1 MKKKTLPPRNLR
13 IYECLLNIYY
23 GIMISTWMLPWLKE
37 KFRRRIMP
45 EHIRILEELH
55 ETAKN
60 LYSAGLNELTD
71 AER

>member
-1 MKKKTLPPRNLR
+1 
-13 IYECLLNIYY
+13 
-23 GIMISTWMLPWLKE
+23 
-37 KFRRRIMP
+37 MP

-71 AER
+71 AEP